1 MGLIGGSL
9 FCLRFSST
17 IENKLSSFIFFGAIS
32 SCLVTI
38 LFGLNS
44 IPMIALILSFFVGV
58 FGQLKNIPQQTV
70 VQISV
75 AKDQLPTV
83 FTSLSAIGTGTFGL
97 ASLLMGILADAFG
110 IRSVFILSGILL
122 ALVSLIAYKGRFLLW
137 KTTQI

>member
-1 MGLIGGSL
+1 
-9 FCLRFSST
+9 
-17 IENKLSSFIFFGAIS
+17 
-32 SCLVTI
+32 
-38 LFGLNS
+38 
-44 IPMIALILSFFVGV
+44 MIALILSFFVGV